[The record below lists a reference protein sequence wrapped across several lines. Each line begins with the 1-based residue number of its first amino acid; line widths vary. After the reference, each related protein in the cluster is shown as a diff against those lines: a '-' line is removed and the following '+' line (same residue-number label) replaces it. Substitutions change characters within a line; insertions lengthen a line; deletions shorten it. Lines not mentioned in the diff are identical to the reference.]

1 MKKST
6 FAKIGLYL
14 VVILVFN
21 VVYFNM
27 ISNHTP
33 ARWVSYAGI
42 HLSYLLLCA
51 SSLSFDQFGS
61 GGSVVHVY
69 PKMMVANGYFVTS
82 LIFGA
87 ILILINN
94 STITFPVIV
103 HAIII
108 GFYLFHYLL
117 LMNAEAYTEA
127 NTQRIKQGMFFIRDC
142 SSRIR
147 TLMNAS
153 LPREVYDKVERFHD
167 ALNAAMPSMRP
178 ETAGAELRISEL
190 VAQVEKAVRSGNGGI
205 DDLVQ
210 EAIALLRERDRMITL
225 YR

>member
-6 FAKIGLYL
+6 FAKIGLYF

-21 VVYFNM
+21 VVYFNI

-51 SSLSFDQFGS
+51 SSLSFSQLESDR
-61 GGSVVHVY
+61 SVIHVY
-69 PKMMVANGYFVTS
+69 PKMMVANGYFMVS
-82 LIFGA
+82 LISGA

-94 STITFPVIV
+94 ETVTFPVIV

-147 TLMNAS
+147 TLMDTS

-167 ALNAAMPSMRP
+167 TLNAAMPSMRP
-178 ETAGAELRISEL
+178 ETAGVEMRISEL
-190 VAQVEKAVRSGNGGI
+190 VTQVEKTVRSGNGDI
-205 DDLVQ
+205 DNLVQ
-210 EAIALLRERDRMITL
+210 EAITLLRERDRMITL